1 MFDWIIPT
9 IIPKMERAEAK
20 ISTIKILTN
29 NDGSC
34 ASARAQ
40 LLPAMPTEIL
50 RRVRRGEVR
59 WGERRW

>member
-40 LLPAMPTEIL
+40 LLPAIPTEIL
-50 RRVRRGEVR
+50 R
-59 WGERRW
+59 